1 MSLRKPKIPQTIPII
16 RCVSSPNFKANSGC
30 QFLPKRSVPL
40 ARENSLTREEVS
52 LYPWPPVRMDWIQPN
67 KLLFNKGKA
76 DESKQVKQE
85 ASRTEILPLL
95 LLNNTSEKGFI
106 TLSVALNCQAN
117 CFWECFLQRDRDKNK
132 NKELFLNLNNLFDA
146 ALCLLRWKRLL
157 LVIKLSVCQDSY
169 LFFTFKSSK
178 QPT

>member
-1 MSLRKPKIPQTIPII
+1 MCKLAKLWSKFRMSILAKTLSTLGQRK
-16 RCVSSPNFKANSGC
+16 
-30 QFLPKRSVPL
+30 
-40 ARENSLTREEVS
+40 LTYTEEVS
-52 LYPWPPVRMDWIQPN
+52 LYPWPPIGIDWIQPN
-67 KLLFNKGKA
+67 KLLFTIGKA
-76 DESKQVKQE
+76 AESKQVKQE

-146 ALCLLRWKRLL
+146 ALCLLRWNRLL